1 MFTEHCME
9 PGGVTTPFALSCG
22 RRRRGREQGGC
33 DIDENTADGGTA
45 DDGTVHDDTAGA
57 ERWPALFADLEAQF
71 DASEQQA
78 SASDLID
85 RIRYEIG
92 QLSLLDRLRGAVGDE
107 IHLGVRGSDPLRG
120 VVRDVGP
127 DWVLLGGGG
136 DGTRFEVVVAGSAIS
151 WADGLRGGLASSG
164 PAWAAPD
171 LRRLLRACV
180 QSRCAVTLVTR
191 DGHRWHGTVGGVY
204 ADHVELALHD
214 PAQRPEPGRRRAL
227 PIADLA
233 VLIREV

>member
-1 MFTEHCME
+1 
-9 PGGVTTPFALSCG
+9 
-22 RRRRGREQGGC
+22 
-33 DIDENTADGGTA
+33 
-45 DDGTVHDDTAGA
+45 
-57 ERWPALFADLEAQF
+57 LFADLEAQF

-78 SASDLID
+78 SAFDLID

-92 QLSLLDRLRGAVGDE
+92 QLSRLDRLRGVVGEE
-107 IHLGVRGSDPLRG
+107 IQLGVCGSDPLRG

-127 DWVLLGGGG
+127 DWVLIGGGG
-136 DGTRFEVVVAGSAIS
+136 DGAPFEVVVAGSAIS
-151 WADGLRGGLASSG
+151 WADALRGGVASGG
-164 PAWAAPD
+164 PEWAAPD

-180 QSRCAVTLVTR
+180 QSRCAVTLVTC

-214 PAQRPEPGRRRAL
+214 PAERPEPGRRRAL

-233 VLIREV
+233 VLIREA